1 MGYMKVNNRFLV
13 AMIAGLLIS
22 NILLVGFLINKSN
35 NQQVRKLPKTLII
48 NRLKLN
54 NHQIDLYQNLIKK
67 HRNAINPT
75 RNKIQKN
82 KKLLYKGL
90 NNNEKINDSI
100 FSIIKDLNNKIEL
113 INYNHFIDIRNICDD
128 SQLKL
133 FNEVSKDLHRIFSK
147 PPPQGRG
154 SK

>member
-1 MGYMKVNNRFLV
+1 MGYMKFNNRFLV
-13 AMIAGLLIS
+13 AITAGLLIS
-22 NILLVGFLINKSN
+22 NIILVGFVINKSN
-35 NQQVRKLPKTLII
+35 NHPVRKEPKTLII

-54 NHQIDLYQNLIKK
+54 SHQIDFYENLIKN
-67 HRNAINPT
+67 HRNAINST
-75 RNKIQKN
+75 RNKIQNN

-147 PPPQGRG
+147 KPPGPR
-154 SK
+154 K

>member
-1 MGYMKVNNRFLV
+1 MGYMKFNNRFLV
-13 AMIAGLLIS
+13 AITAGLLIS
-22 NILLVGFLINKSN
+22 NIILVGFVINKSN
-35 NQQVRKLPKTLII
+35 NHPVRKEPKTLII

-54 NHQIDLYQNLIKK
+54 SHQIDFYENLIKN
-67 HRNAINPT
+67 HRNAINST
-75 RNKIQKN
+75 RNKIQNN

-147 PPPQGRG
+147 KPPR
-154 SK
+154 SRK

>member
-1 MGYMKVNNRFLV
+1 MKVNNSFLV

-22 NILLVGFLINKSN
+22 NILLVGFLSN
-35 NQQVRKLPKTLII
+35 TVRKEPKTLII
-48 NRLKLN
+48 SRLN
-54 NHQIDLYQNLIKK
+54 FNGHQIDLYENLIKK

-147 PPPQGRG
+147 KPPRPR
-154 SK
+154 K

>member
-1 MGYMKVNNRFLV
+1 MKVFL
-13 AMIAGLLIS
+13 IFLFCFLIS
-22 NILLVGFLINKSN
+22 NYKSQKMN
-35 NQQVRKLPKTLII
+35 CIDRNFISSKFYNSSNGMK
-48 NRLKLN
+48 NRDN
-54 NHQIDLYQNLIKK
+54 MS
-67 HRNAINPT
+67 INPT

-147 PPPQGRG
+147 KPPRPR
-154 SK
+154 K

>member
-1 MGYMKVNNRFLV
+1 MGYMKFNNRFLI
-13 AMIAGLLIS
+13 AMTAGLLIS
-22 NILLVGFLINKSN
+22 NIILVGFVINKSN
-35 NQQVRKLPKTLII
+35 NHPVRKEPKTLII

-54 NHQIDLYQNLIKK
+54 SHQIDFYENLIKN
-67 HRNAINPT
+67 HRNAINST
-75 RNKIQKN
+75 RNKIQNN

-147 PPPQGRG
+147 KPPRTR
-154 SK
+154 K

>member
-1 MGYMKVNNRFLV
+1 MVYMKVNNRFLV

-35 NQQVRKLPKTLII
+35 NHPVRKEPKTLII

-54 NHQIDLYQNLIKK
+54 DHQIELYENLIKN

-133 FNEVSKDLHRIFSK
+133 FNEVSKDLYRIFSK
-147 PPPQGRG
+147 KPPR
-154 SK
+154 SRK

>member
-1 MGYMKVNNRFLV
+1 MKVNNRFLV

-35 NQQVRKLPKTLII
+35 NHPVKKEPKTLII

-54 NHQIDLYQNLIKK
+54 DHQIDLYQNLIKN

-133 FNEVSKDLHRIFSK
+133 FNEVSKDLHRILSKK
-147 PPPQGRG
+147 PPRPR
-154 SK
+154 K

>member
-1 MGYMKVNNRFLV
+1 MGYMKFNNRFLV
-13 AMIAGLLIS
+13 AMTAGLLIS
-22 NILLVGFLINKSN
+22 NIILVGFVINKSSN
-35 NQQVRKLPKTLII
+35 HPVRKEPKTLII

-54 NHQIDLYQNLIKK
+54 SHQIDFYENLIKN
-67 HRNAINPT
+67 HRNAINST
-75 RNKIQKN
+75 RNKIQNN

-147 PPPQGRG
+147 KPPRTR
-154 SK
+154 K

>member
-1 MGYMKVNNRFLV
+1 MKVNNSFLV

-35 NQQVRKLPKTLII
+35 NQPVRKLPKTLII

-67 HRNAINPT
+67 HRNAINAT

-147 PPPQGRG
+147 KPPRTR
-154 SK
+154 K

>member
-1 MGYMKVNNRFLV
+1 MKVNNRFLV

>member
-1 MGYMKVNNRFLV
+1 MKVNNRFLV

-54 NHQIDLYQNLIKK
+54 NHQIDLYQNLKKK

>member
-1 MGYMKVNNRFLV
+1 MKVNNRFLV

-35 NQQVRKLPKTLII
+35 NHPVRKEPKTLII

-147 PPPQGRG
+147 KPPR
-154 SK
+154 SRK

>member
-1 MGYMKVNNRFLV
+1 MKVNNRFLV

-35 NQQVRKLPKTLII
+35 NHPVRKEPKTLII

-54 NHQIDLYQNLIKK
+54 DHQIDLYENLIKN

-100 FSIIKDLNNKIEL
+100 FSIIKNLNNKIEL
-113 INYNHFIDIRNICDD
+113 INYNHFMDIRNICDD
-128 SQLKL
+128 NQLKL
-133 FNEVSKDLHRIFSK
+133 FNDLSKDLNRIFSK
-147 PPPQGRG
+147 KPPRPRR
-154 SK
+154 

>member
-35 NQQVRKLPKTLII
+35 NHPVRKEPKTLII

-100 FSIIKDLNNKIEL
+100 FSIINDLNNKIEL

-147 PPPQGRG
+147 KPPR
-154 SK
+154 SRK

>member
-35 NQQVRKLPKTLII
+35 NHPVRKEPKTLII

-54 NHQIDLYQNLIKK
+54 DHQIDLYENLIKN

-133 FNEVSKDLHRIFSK
+133 FNEVSKDLYRIFSK
-147 PPPQGRG
+147 KPPRPR
-154 SK
+154 K

>member
-1 MGYMKVNNRFLV
+1 MKFNNRFLV
-13 AMIAGLLIS
+13 AITAGLLIS
-22 NILLVGFLINKSN
+22 NIILVGFVINKSN
-35 NQQVRKLPKTLII
+35 NHPVRKEPKTLII

-54 NHQIDLYQNLIKK
+54 SHQIDFYENLIKN
-67 HRNAINPT
+67 HRNAINST
-75 RNKIQKN
+75 RNKIQNN

-147 PPPQGRG
+147 KPPR
-154 SK
+154 SRK

>member
-1 MGYMKVNNRFLV
+1 MVYMKNNTKFL
-13 AMIAGLLIS
+13 IAVIVGLLIS

-100 FSIIKDLNNKIEL
+100 FSIIKVLNNKIEL
-113 INYNHFIDIRNICDD
+113 INYNHFMDIRNICDD
-128 SQLKL
+128 NQLKL
-133 FNEVSKDLHRIFSK
+133 FNDLSKDLNRIFSK
-147 PPPQGRG
+147 KPPKPR
-154 SK
+154 K

>member
-1 MGYMKVNNRFLV
+1 MVYMKNNTKFL
-13 AMIAGLLIS
+13 IAVIVGLLIS

-35 NQQVRKLPKTLII
+35 NHPVRKEPKTLII
-48 NRLKLN
+48 SRLKLN
-54 NHQIDLYQNLIKK
+54 DHQIELYENLIKN

-147 PPPQGRG
+147 KPPRPR
-154 SK
+154 K

>member
-1 MGYMKVNNRFLV
+1 MVYMKVNNRFLV

-22 NILLVGFLINKSN
+22 NILLVGFLINKSYN
-35 NQQVRKLPKTLII
+35 HPVRKLPKTLII

-54 NHQIDLYQNLIKK
+54 DHQIELYENLIKN

-90 NNNEKINDSI
+90 NNNVKINDSI

-147 PPPQGRG
+147 KPPRPR
-154 SK
+154 K

>member
-1 MGYMKVNNRFLV
+1 MVYMKVNNRFLV

-35 NQQVRKLPKTLII
+35 NHPVRKEPKTLII

-54 NHQIDLYQNLIKK
+54 NHQIDLYEKLIKN

-75 RNKIQKN
+75 RNKIQNN

-113 INYNHFIDIRNICDD
+113 INYNHFIDIRNIGN
-128 SQLKL
+128 
-133 FNEVSKDLHRIFSK
+133 FRE
-147 PPPQGRG
+147 
-154 SK
+154 

>member
-1 MGYMKVNNRFLV
+1 MKFNNRFLV
-13 AMIAGLLIS
+13 AMTAGLLIS
-22 NILLVGFLINKSN
+22 NIILVGFVINKSN
-35 NQQVRKLPKTLII
+35 NHPVRKEPKTLII

-54 NHQIDLYQNLIKK
+54 SHQIDFYENLIKN
-67 HRNAINPT
+67 HRNAINST

-82 KKLLYKGL
+82 KKLLYSGL
-90 NNNEKINDSI
+90 NKNNKINDSV

-147 PPPQGRG
+147 KPPRPRR
-154 SK
+154 

>member
-1 MGYMKVNNRFLV
+1 MGYMKFNNRFLV
-13 AMIAGLLIS
+13 AMTAGLLIS
-22 NILLVGFLINKSN
+22 NIILVGFVINKSN
-35 NQQVRKLPKTLII
+35 NHPVRKEPKTLII

-54 NHQIDLYQNLIKK
+54 SHQIDFYENLIKN
-67 HRNAINPT
+67 HRNAINST
-75 RNKIQKN
+75 RNKIQNN

-100 FSIIKDLNNKIEL
+100 FSIIKYLNNKIEL

-147 PPPQGRG
+147 KPPRTR
-154 SK
+154 K

>member
-1 MGYMKVNNRFLV
+1 MKFNNRFSV
-13 AMIAGLLIS
+13 TIITGLLIS
-22 NILLVGFLINKSN
+22 NVLLVGFLINKSN
-35 NQQVRKLPKTLII
+35 NHPVRKGPKTLII

-54 NHQIDLYQNLIKK
+54 SHQIDLYENLIKN
-67 HRNAINPT
+67 HRDAINPT

-90 NNNEKINDSI
+90 NKNEKINDSI

-113 INYNHFIDIRNICDD
+113 INYNHFMDIRNICDD

-133 FNEVSKDLHRIFSK
+133 FNELSKDLYRIFSK
-147 PPPQGRG
+147 KHPRPR
-154 SK
+154 K

>member
-1 MGYMKVNNRFLV
+1 MKFNNRFLI
-13 AMIAGLLIS
+13 AMTAGLLIS
-22 NILLVGFLINKSN
+22 NIILVGFVINKSN
-35 NQQVRKLPKTLII
+35 NHPVRKEPKTLII

-54 NHQIDLYQNLIKK
+54 SHQIDFYENLIKN
-67 HRNAINPT
+67 HRNAINST
-75 RNKIQKN
+75 RNKIQNN

-147 PPPQGRG
+147 KPPRTR
-154 SK
+154 K

>member
-1 MGYMKVNNRFLV
+1 MGYMKFNNRFLV
-13 AMIAGLLIS
+13 AMTAGLLIS
-22 NILLVGFLINKSN
+22 NIILVGFVINKSN
-35 NQQVRKLPKTLII
+35 NHPVRKEPKTLII

-54 NHQIDLYQNLIKK
+54 SHQIDFYENLIKN
-67 HRNAINPT
+67 HRNAINST

-82 KKLLYKGL
+82 KKLLYSGL
-90 NNNEKINDSI
+90 NKNNKINDSV

-147 PPPQGRG
+147 KPPRPRR
-154 SK
+154 

>member
-35 NQQVRKLPKTLII
+35 NQPVRKLPKTLII

-147 PPPQGRG
+147 KPPRP

>member
-48 NRLKLN
+48 NRLRLN

-82 KKLLYKGL
+82 KILLYKGL

-128 SQLKL
+128 NQLKL
-133 FNEVSKDLHRIFSK
+133 FNDLSKDLNRIFSK
-147 PPPQGRG
+147 KPPRPR
-154 SK
+154 K